1 MSADLP
7 TIDHQ
12 LHSVCVPRTLMPSL
26 LAMRT
31 GASPHR
37 TAITRLATGGL
48 VSSGRLDPM
57 VTDLLEVMTEPSLV
71 ASVEAETPDGH
82 HLVTFWRQATRAVAG
97 TTDAW
102 NRFHISRVEVGL
114 LPFALAQAVGL
125 SPLHRPNFTGPITLP
140 YSAFEAA
147 TDLAGSELS
156 AAAQTLAAAGLDPG
170 GADRLLAAMLLRRSR
185 WSIESVSCD
194 VGRNHISLSVLD
206 GGHAGLWRLKPARS
220 TDIEVS
226 PIGFEAL
233 LEMLAT
239 MIR

>member
-7 TIDHQ
+7 TIDHR

-37 TAITRLATGGL
+37 AAITRLATGGL

-57 VTDLLEVMTEPSLV
+57 VTELLEVMTEPSLV
-71 ASVEAETPDGH
+71 ASVEAETPDGL
-82 HLVTFWRQATRAVAG
+82 HLVTFWRQPTRAVSG

-102 NRFHISRVEVGL
+102 NRFHIARVEVGL
-114 LPFALAQAVGL
+114 LPFALAQAVSL
-125 SPLHRPNFTGPITLP
+125 SPLRRPNFTGPITLP

-147 TDLAGSELS
+147 SDLVGSDLS
-156 AAAQTLAAAGLDPG
+156 AAAETLAAAGLDPA
-170 GADRLLAAMLLRRSR
+170 GADRLLAALLLRRTQ
-185 WSIESVSCD
+185 WSIESVSSD
-194 VGRNHISLSVLD
+194 VERNHLSLSVLD
-206 GGHAGLWRLKPARS
+206 GGHAGLWRLKPVGSA
-220 TDIEVS
+220 DIEVS

-233 LEMLAT
+233 LEMLAA
-239 MIR
+239 MVR